1 MPSPPAVNIVGGL
14 EQICRSVSDLL
25 RACRLMRSFDGRC
38 GPLATYR
45 AGVLIVN
52 SDGGVLTSPQIVA
65 TFFNNDPDATTCASF
80 YMGPCASSY
89 WEVESEYG
97 VGPSTAQIV
106 DLDEAAPTSVD
117 DGSMDSSGYTPFQEW
132 LLAEIQSGTLP
143 AVTTPIN
150 DIYHAISYTPG
161 GCMTRGGTAVSTNRP
176 RHSALP
182 PLSGT

>member
-1 MPSPPAVNIVGGL
+1 
-14 EQICRSVSDLL
+14 
-25 RACRLMRSFDGRC
+25 MRSFDGRC

-132 LLAEIQSGTLP
+132 LLAGDPERDP
-143 AVTTPIN
+143 AGRH
-150 DIYHAISYTPG
+150 DADQRHLHAIGYTPG
-161 GCMTRGGTAVSTNRP
+161 GCMTRGGTAVSTDRP